1 MAAAVTRVRALWA
14 TLAIPQTGQ
23 LTFIESD
30 LSLASIAAVE
40 SNRASLEAIAEQRS
54 IQRDR
59 LVVTLVAAGPSRHC
73 SPSHKMPFKS
83 IHEGPTCGG

>member
-1 MAAAVTRVRALWA
+1 MAAAVTRVRGLWV
-14 TLAIPQTGQ
+14 TLDTPQTEQ

-40 SNRASLEAIAEQRS
+40 RNRASLEAVAEQRS

-59 LVVTLVAAGPSRHC
+59 LVVTLVAVGPGRHC
-73 SPSHKMPFKS
+73 SPGF
-83 IHEGPTCGG
+83 